1 MMCSACAGAIQS
13 VQLTDCRT
21 AVVTGYIQVPVYAA
35 SNATILLSHINGTVG
50 SPCGGVFGASQ
61 ASQTVQIRQ
70 GPASILTYLLCV
82 FDSMQGHHIL
92 NSGRPACAKCA
103 APHTLIAMQGSDLT

>member
-1 MMCSACAGAIQS
+1 MFSACAGAIQS

-35 SNATILLSHINGTVG
+35 ANATITLSHTNATVG

-61 ASQTVQIRQ
+61 ASQMVQIRQ
-70 GPASILTYLLCV
+70 GPSRHAHPMSASDY
-82 FDSMQGHHIL
+82 MQEHH
-92 NSGRPACAKCA
+92 
-103 APHTLIAMQGSDLT
+103 M